1 MRKYKKITFSK
12 SNDST
17 SFYLDDRF
25 CAFVR
30 IKPRMR
36 YRQFYKAVYKK
47 RASERR
53 KLPFS

>member
-12 SNDST
+12 PNDST